1 MSVLIGLQLFG
12 LVYLTYYLYRVPSW
26 SDQLDA
32 MAMARIG
39 ASLDHQGVLPAI
51 GPVNKQDLVTL
62 QSVGGLIGIVERS
75 RRRESSATGS
85 VLPDMAV
92 ADDSAVELQ
101 RLTSSE
107 EGRKSVE
114 DDTTSV
120 KLELGASG
128 PILTACLPGHTTL
141 SFGLKKAWSKVFASW
156 KQPSVDDLPPP
167 PPPTSPRSETSTNLP
182 TLTLLPSLS
191 FSTRQDDDGMSFSE

>member
-1 MSVLIGLQLFG
+1 
-12 LVYLTYYLYRVPSW
+12 
-26 SDQLDA
+26 

-51 GPVNKQDLVTL
+51 GPVKKQDLVTL

-75 RRRESSATGS
+75 GRRESSATGS

-107 EGRKSVE
+107 EGRKSVKG
-114 DDTTSV
+114 DTTSV
-120 KLELGASG
+120 KLELDGSG
-128 PILTACLPGHTTL
+128 PILTADLLGRTTL
-141 SFGLKKAWSKVFASW
+141 SSGLKRAWSKMFVSG
-156 KQPSVDDLPPP
+156 KQPSVDDLPS
-167 PPPTSPRSETSTNLP
+167 PPTSPRSDTSTNLP
-182 TLTLLPSLS
+182 AFTLLPSFS
-191 FSTRQDDDGMSFSE
+191 FSTHPDDDEMSILE